1 MARSNSLNLLAMLV
15 LVALVLLYRES
26 NHSLTHVQTPSPKD
40 VLLPPSSSVFTSS
53 VTLDEAT
60 RLIAQKEDEEAALE
74 ELEFQRSGKP
84 KRIRVCTIALNPR
97 QGSLFRTNYLGEMG
111 SGRFKYVP
119 KAADCPWDWP
129 RVRLISY
136 VKCCTSLKKVQRTI
150 NVANNEFDIMIVT
163 GDEYCHVNDPRA
175 QFRQYHGTN
184 SMALSKP
191 QATTPFIESFPQTM
205 LNSNQYPIYI
215 PLGPREEFLYERIK
229 DFKPASQRK
238 YVYNFLGSMT
248 SPSRSIL
255 KSVLGADLATAANT
269 KRFPNFLHITDKWHI
284 KVTKSNGYIEPDQYK
299 RVLLDS
305 MFTLCPTGHNP
316 EAYRIYEALEAGS
329 IPVLGLDRYY
339 RHARCHD
346 AFKPF
351 IEANAPFVYLGNGW
365 QGLEEFLQTKGSNA
379 TWITE
384 QQDLCVKWYRNW
396 MKQTALRFE
405 AILDHRYHNR
415 MERGPGSKTQEL
427 DEEEED
433 LQTEETLAVLQEED
447 ADEEDEDGDKV
458 ILD

>member
-1 MARSNSLNLLAMLV
+1 MARSSSLNVLAVLVLLAL
-15 LVALVLLYRES
+15 ALLYRES
-26 NHSLTHVQTPSPKD
+26 SHSLSHGRPSSSSNN
-40 VLLPPSSSVFTSS
+40 VLLPAPSVFTSS

-84 KRIRVCTIALNPR
+84 KRVRVCTIALNPR

-150 NVANNEFDIMIVT
+150 NVANSEFDIMIVT

-175 QFRQYHGTN
+175 HFRQYHGTK
-184 SMALSKP
+184 SMGLSKF
-191 QATTPFIESFPQTM
+191 QATTPEIESFPQTM
-205 LNSNQYPIYI
+205 LNSSQYPIYI

-255 KSVLGADLATAANT
+255 KSVLGADLATSANT

-346 AFKPF
+346 AFRPF
-351 IEANAPFVYLGNGW
+351 IEANAPFVYLNNGW
-365 QGLEEFLQTKGSNA
+365 QDLEAFLQTKGSNA
-379 TWITE
+379 TWVAE
-384 QQDLCVKWYRNW
+384 QQTLCVTWYREW

-405 AILDHRYHNR
+405 AILQHRFQAR
-415 MERGPGSKTQEL
+415 MERGPGSHTQEG
-427 DEEEED
+427 EEED
-433 LQTEETLAVLQEED
+433 LQTEEALAVLQEED
-447 ADEEDEDGDKV
+447 ADEEDEDGGKV
-458 ILD
+458 ILE